1 MHIEYE
7 ISERDYVAA
16 QRLALK
22 KLRPSLARMLV
33 FGPWFGL
40 FLLIFLVHAIATQ
53 GFSTNMLIGFVIPVW
68 CLLLPILNS
77 RSVRKVYAKS
87 TNMHGPLSLDLD
99 DAGLRFQGRTFASNV
114 SWDHFTRFYQ
124 DKDSFVIFQQ
134 GQTVFNL
141 LPKRCLSA
149 EQIAALREI
158 LSRHIESG
166 ARGHSAAS

>member
-22 KLRPSLARMLV
+22 KMRPSLARMLV

-40 FLLIFLVHAIATQ
+40 FLLIFLIHAIATQ

-77 RSVRKVYAKS
+77 RSVRKVYVKS

-99 DAGLRFQGRTFASNV
+99 DAGLRFRGRP
-114 SWDHFTRFYQ
+114 
-124 DKDSFVIFQQ
+124 
-134 GQTVFNL
+134 L
-141 LPKRCLSA
+141 LPT
-149 EQIAALREI
+149 
-158 LSRHIESG
+158 
-166 ARGHSAAS
+166 